1 VPGCHWKVI
10 YATARP
16 GRHIG
21 RAAENQMQG
30 GLRALVPESVLA
42 LTQVPAGL
50 VESVQLED
58 RGFRFTSLTDPF
70 DVRLLPGAVKY
81 GDLPAMVQRIKAPVV
96 GW

>member
-1 VPGCHWKVI
+1 
-10 YATARP
+10 
-16 GRHIG
+16 
-21 RAAENQMQG
+21 
-30 GLRALVPESVLA
+30 
-42 LTQVPAGL
+42 VPAGL

-58 RGFRFTSLTDPF
+58 TGFRFTSLTEPF